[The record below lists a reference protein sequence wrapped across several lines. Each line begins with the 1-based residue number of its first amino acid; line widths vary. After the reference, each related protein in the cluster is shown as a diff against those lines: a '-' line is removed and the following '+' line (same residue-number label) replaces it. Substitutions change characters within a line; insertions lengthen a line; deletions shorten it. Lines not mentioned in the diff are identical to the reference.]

1 MLSSRNKIWKIE
13 SFRSI
18 NHWRHL
24 QNEEALNKPQKK
36 LVRGAFGN
44 QSKFNKNKKSNRI
57 NSTKN

>member
-1 MLSSRNKIWKIE
+1 MIKA
-13 SFRSI
+13 
-18 NHWRHL
+18 HWRHL